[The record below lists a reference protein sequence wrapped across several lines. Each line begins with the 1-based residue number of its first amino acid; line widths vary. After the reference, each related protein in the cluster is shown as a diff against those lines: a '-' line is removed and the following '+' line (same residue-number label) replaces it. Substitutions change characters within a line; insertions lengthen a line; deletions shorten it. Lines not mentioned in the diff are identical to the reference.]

1 MSKPVIHYFP
11 IRGRA
16 EVLRLAI
23 VAGGDDFDTVDVNY
37 AEQKGDRE
45 KYPFGQCPRLVD
57 GDIDLVQSNTIA
69 RYLAR
74 KYNLQGKTEKEI
86 CAVDMIMEGVES
98 LRVKY
103 VNLVYND
110 QLADAAKEA
119 YWKTYF
125 DKETTTG
132 RNGECGESGGGGAHI
147 QYLTNFLVKNGGQYC
162 VGDSLTIADLCLWEI
177 VDLHM
182 RIFGDQIQETY
193 PELVSFQSFISELP
207 GIKEYLA
214 GPKRLSE
221 PNANKLG

>member
-57 GDIDLVQSNTIA
+57 GDIDLVQSNSIA

-74 KYNLQGKTEKEI
+74 KYKLEGKTEKEM

-103 VNLVYND
+103 VNLIYND
-110 QLADAAKEA
+110 QLAEAAKET

-132 RNGECGESGGGGAHI
+132 RNGGAHI
-147 QYLTNFLVKNGGQYC
+147 QYLANYLVKNGGAFC

-177 VDLHM
+177 LDLHL
-182 RIFGDQIQETY
+182 RIFGDQIRETY
-193 PELVSFQSFISELP
+193 PELVSYHSAISELP
-207 GIKEYLA
+207 GIKDYLA
-214 GPKRLSE
+214 SPKRLPE

>member
-37 AEQKGDRE
+37 QEMKSDRE

-74 KYNLQGKTEKEI
+74 KYNLQGKDEKEM
-86 CAVDMIMEGVES
+86 CAVDMIVEGVES

-103 VNLVYND
+103 VNLIYND
-110 QLADAAKEA
+110 KLEEAAKET

-125 DKETTTG
+125 DRSSTEG
-132 RNGECGESGGGGAHI
+132 RNGGAHF
-147 QYLTNFLVKNGGQYC
+147 QYLANFLSKNPGPFC
-162 VGDSLTIADLCLWEI
+162 VGDSLTLADLCVWEI
-177 VDLHM
+177 LDLHL
-182 RIFGDQIQETY
+182 RIFGEQIKEAY
-193 PELVSFQSFISELP
+193 PELVSFHEHIAGLP
-207 GIKEYLA
+207 GIKEYLGSA
-214 GPKRLSE
+214 KRLAAC
-221 PNANKLG
+221 NANNLG